1 MSVIFLQLTLAKH
14 FFLSF
19 PPKGEPPQHG
29 MATEFAL
36 IRNSIY
42 PHRAP
47 QTRSH
52 IVVSFPTCLPF
63 LPLKCSPIFAGFRSP
78 LVYLPS
84 MRSEKRT
91 ISHCES
97 MLYDEI
103 ERWKRNGTNRR
114 KKNTRNPLNDDW
126 FQRIA
131 LAPIHMYNR
140 FSKPSR
146 IEKWWNSTHNNTT
159 TTTARCCSAV
169 PAFYYLRNWANLRT
183 RKLTLPVNVTAS
195 KESCVYVLFSSWI
208 YVRTRFR
215 THSQHKTGPTCPR
228 TAHHQSE
235 HRNGVFFCYP
245 FAVVMVSPFS
255 FSFYIILLLRWKVL
269 PRSLYCDVNLRRKT
283 LAFAKTEPSTE
294 GYGGDR
300 TPDAMCRN
308 KQTPCIRH
316 DPEVRERPLT
326 FRWRGTKKKGY
337 THLCRILFAHKY
349 IQPA

>member
-91 ISHCES
+91 ISHCER

-195 KESCVYVLFSSWI
+195 KESCVYVLFSSWNLCQDAVSHTFTI
-208 YVRTRFR
+208 QNRPNLSAHCPSSIRTQERCFLLPPCCCNGF
-215 THSQHKTGPTCPR
+215 TFFFLVLHYFAIKEKG
-228 TAHHQSE
+228 TA
-235 HRNGVFFCYP
+235 
-245 FAVVMVSPFS
+245 ALVV
-255 FSFYIILLLRWKVL
+255 
-269 PRSLYCDVNLRRKT
+269 LRR
-283 LAFAKTEPSTE
+283 
-294 GYGGDR
+294 
-300 TPDAMCRN
+300 
-308 KQTPCIRH
+308 
-316 DPEVRERPLT
+316 
-326 FRWRGTKKKGY
+326 
-337 THLCRILFAHKY
+337 
-349 IQPA
+349 